1 MFRPC
6 IYSCVCI
13 IIIIHTAYILSGAS
27 VKACMAVL
35 LSSYRGVTTAL
46 RALRQEGTP
55 QGRAPEK
62 LTNYH
67 V

>member
-1 MFRPC
+1 MY
-6 IYSCVCI
+6 IYNYYTHGLYIIRSVCE
-13 IIIIHTAYILSGAS
+13 S
-27 VKACMAVL
+27 MAVL

-46 RALRQEGTP
+46 RALRPEGTP
-55 QGRAPEK
+55 QGRGPEK